1 MTVYNI
7 TKVIDKSLLNSI
19 KKYLNTDKVTILYT
33 SWSHRFGIKT
43 NNTDINENKLKIL
56 NKFLWEKLCDEPI
69 TKFTSCPKVDTH
81 NATIVELYG
90 RYSNIGRKLRR
101 F

>member
-1 MTVYNI
+1 MAVYNI

-33 SWSHRFGIKT
+33 IWGNMFGVRIDST
-43 NNTDINENKLKIL
+43 NKNKNKLQIVSKIL
-56 NKFLWEKLCDEPI
+56 WKKLCNEPI
-69 TKFTSCPKVDTH
+69 TKFTSCPKVDVH
-81 NATIVELYG
+81 NASIVRQYG
-90 RYSNIGRKLRR
+90 RYSNIRR